1 MMKDN
6 EEIVAIPY
14 NDHAIFVDEYGLL
27 SERVGIAWKK
37 DKDIP
42 GRLDKPYYIGDDD
55 YWHIPAGATDD
66 FDDNPVIAHRGETIP
81 FENLC
86 NVFGYTRYISSLIPD
101 LENYDVHIDKSN
113 MTGSLKV
120 FIEHCFYYDGDSDKC
135 WYCVLTVETD
145 KKVVVMSL
153 DEFLRS
159 SASGLEDEEEE
170 ILEKL
175 RYHLVPFLIEYR
187 KLFRSKVDFGVFF
200 RKSTDPKAEE
210 RKKENRIIYDK
221 EKKYLGMIRRFVQ
234 DEFNKQWNEFLDKK
248 YQEEAYKSK
257 SDEWQQ
263 EAASK
268 YDKDPNLTE

>member
-1 MMKDN
+1 MKDN

-14 NDHAIFVDEYGLL
+14 NDHAIFVDEYGIL

-42 GRLDKPYYIGDDD
+42 DRLDNPYYIGTDD
-55 YWHIPAGATDD
+55 YWHIPAGAKDD

-86 NVFGYTRYISSLIPD
+86 HVFGYTRYISSLIPD

-120 FIEHCFYYDGDSDKC
+120 FINHCFYNDGDSEDKC
-135 WYCVLTVETD
+135 WYCELTVETD

-153 DEFLRS
+153 NETLHS

-175 RYHLVPFLIEYR
+175 RDRLVPFLIEYR
-187 KLFRSKVDFGVFF
+187 KLFRSKVEIGVFF
-200 RKSTDPKAEE
+200 RK
-210 RKKENRIIYDK
+210 
-221 EKKYLGMIRRFVQ
+221 
-234 DEFNKQWNEFLDKK
+234 
-248 YQEEAYKSK
+248 
-257 SDEWQQ
+257 
-263 EAASK
+263 
-268 YDKDPNLTE
+268 

>member
-1 MMKDN
+1 MKDN

-42 GRLDKPYYIGDDD
+42 DRLDNPYYIGDDD
-55 YWHIPAGATDD
+55 YWHIPAGAMDD

-81 FENLC
+81 FEKLC
-86 NVFGYTRYISSLIPD
+86 YIFGYTRYISSLIPN
-101 LENYDVHIDKSN
+101 LEHYDVHIDKSN

-120 FIEHCFYYDGDSDKC
+120 FINHCFYIDGDSEDKC
-135 WYCVLTVETD
+135 WYCELTVETD
-145 KKVVVMSL
+145 NRVVVMSL
-153 DEFLRS
+153 NEILHITDFD
-159 SASGLEDEEEE
+159 LEYEEED
-170 ILEKL
+170 IIGKL
-175 RYHLVPFLIEYR
+175 RDRLVPFLIEYR
-187 KLFRSKVDFGVFF
+187 KLFRSKVEIGVFF
-200 RKSTDPKAEE
+200 RKSTSPKADD
-210 RKKENRIIYDK
+210 RKKENRIIYDA
-221 EKKYLGMIRRFVQ
+221 EKKYLGTIRRFVQ
-234 DEFNKQWNEFLDKK
+234 DEFDKQWNEFLDKK

-257 SDEWQQ
+257 SYEWQQ

>member
-1 MMKDN
+1 MKDN

-14 NDHAIFVDEYGLL
+14 NDHAIFVDEYGIL

-42 GRLDKPYYIGDDD
+42 DRLDKPYYIGDDD
-55 YWHIPAGATDD
+55 YWHVPAGATDD

-81 FENLC
+81 FEKLC
-86 NVFGYTRYISSLIPD
+86 YIFGYTRYISSLIPD

-120 FIEHCFYYDGDSDKC
+120 FIDHRFYYDGDSDKC

-153 DEFLRS
+153 DEILRS

-187 KLFRSKVDFGVFF
+187 KLFRSNVEIGVFF
-200 RKSTDPKAEE
+200 RKSTDPKADE

-221 EKKYLGMIRRFVQ
+221 EKKYLGMIRIFVQ
-234 DEFNKQWNEFLDKK
+234 DEFYKQWNELLDKEYK
-248 YQEEAYKSK
+248 EKEYKSK

-268 YDKDPNLTE
+268 YDKDPNLME

>member
-1 MMKDN
+1 MKDN

-37 DKDIP
+37 NKDIP
-42 GRLDKPYYIGDDD
+42 DRLDKPYYIGDYD
-55 YWHIPAGATDD
+55 YWHIPACATDD

-86 NVFGYTRYISSLIPD
+86 HVFGYTRYISSLIPD

-175 RYHLVPFLIEYR
+175 RDHLVPFLIEYR

-221 EKKYLGMIRRFVQ
+221 EKRYIGMIRRFVQ
-234 DEFNKQWNEFLDKK
+234 DEFNKQWNEFLDKE

>member
-1 MMKDN
+1 MKDN

-175 RYHLVPFLIEYR
+175 RDHLVPFLIEYR

-221 EKKYLGMIRRFVQ
+221 EKRYIGMIRRFVQ

>member
-1 MMKDN
+1 MKDN

-14 NDHAIFVDEYGLL
+14 NDHAIFVDKYGIL

-37 DKDIP
+37 NKDIP
-42 GRLDKPYYIGDDD
+42 DRLDKPYYIGDDD

-86 NVFGYTRYISSLIPD
+86 HIFGYTRYISSLIPD

-120 FIEHCFYYDGDSDKC
+120 FIDHCFYYDGDSDKC

-153 DEFLRS
+153 DEILRS

-187 KLFRSKVDFGVFF
+187 KLFRSEVEIGVFF
-200 RKSTDPKAEE
+200 RKSTDPKADE
-210 RKKENRIIYDK
+210 RNKENRIIYDK
-221 EKKYLGMIRRFVQ
+221 EKKYLGMIRIFVQ
-234 DEFNKQWNEFLDKK
+234 DEFYKQWNEFLDKE
-248 YQEEAYKSK
+248 YQEKAYKSK

>member
-1 MMKDN
+1 MKDN

-14 NDHAIFVDEYGLL
+14 NDHAIFVEEYGLL

-42 GRLDKPYYIGDDD
+42 DRLDNPYYIGDDD

-86 NVFGYTRYISSLIPD
+86 HVFGYTRYISSLIPD
-101 LENYDVHIDKSN
+101 IENYDVHIDKSN

-120 FIEHCFYYDGDSDKC
+120 FINHCFYNDGDSEDKC
-135 WYCVLTVETD
+135 WYCELTVETD

-153 DEFLRS
+153 NETLHS

-175 RYHLVPFLIEYR
+175 RDRLVPFLIEYR
-187 KLFRSKVDFGVFF
+187 KLFRSKVEIGVFF
-200 RKSTDPKAEE
+200 RKSTSLKADD

-221 EKKYLGMIRRFVQ
+221 EKKYLGTIRRFVKE
-234 DEFNKQWNEFLDKK
+234 EFEKEWNEFLDKE

-257 SDEWQQ
+257 SYEWQQ

-268 YDKDPNLTE
+268 YDMYPNLTE

>member
-14 NDHAIFVDEYGLL
+14 NDHAIFVDKYGIL

-37 DKDIP
+37 NKDIP
-42 GRLDKPYYIGDDD
+42 DRLDKPYYIGDDD

-86 NVFGYTRYISSLIPD
+86 HVFGYTRYISSLIPD

-120 FIEHCFYYDGDSDKC
+120 FIDHCFYYDGDSDKC

-153 DEFLRS
+153 DEILRS

-187 KLFRSKVDFGVFF
+187 KLFLSEVEIGVFF
-200 RKSTDPKAEE
+200 RKSTDPKADE

-221 EKKYLGMIRRFVQ
+221 EKKYLGMIRRFVE
-234 DEFNKQWNEFLDKK
+234 DEFYKQWNEFLDKK

-268 YDKDPNLTE
+268 YDKDPSLME

>member
-14 NDHAIFVDEYGLL
+14 NDHAIFVDEYGIL

-42 GRLDKPYYIGDDD
+42 DRLDKPYYIGDDD
-55 YWHIPAGATDD
+55 YWHIPAGTTDD

-86 NVFGYTRYISSLIPD
+86 HIFGYTRYISSLIPD

-120 FIEHCFYYDGDSDKC
+120 FIDHCFYYDGDSDKC

-153 DEFLRS
+153 DEILRS

-187 KLFRSKVDFGVFF
+187 KLFRSEVEIGVFF
-200 RKSTDPKAEE
+200 RKSTDPKADE

-221 EKKYLGMIRRFVQ
+221 EKKYLGMIRRFVE
-234 DEFNKQWNEFLDKK
+234 DEFYKQWNEFLDKE
-248 YQEEAYKSK
+248 YQEKAYKSK

-263 EAASK
+263 EGASK
-268 YDKDPNLTE
+268 YDKDPNLME